1 MLKLDMKQQSV
12 DNDLKL
18 KRNKWIHARFLFIPL
33 DDGCVS
39 CCLVKFKH
47 QVQILC
53 FCFIFV
59 LT

>member
-1 MLKLDMKQQSV
+1 MKQQSV